1 MISVL
6 RMVQTEPF
14 DRYQADLKS
23 DPTPWPTPN
32 DQLTSIMASDTN
44 FSENSIFRLLVDR
57 CRDQRYNAININ
69 DGSVIWHE
77 FIREHQ

>member
-14 DRYQADLKS
+14 DTDQANPRS

-44 FSENSIFRLLVDR
+44 FSENSIFRIIVDR
-57 CRDQRYNAININ
+57 CR
-69 DGSVIWHE
+69 
-77 FIREHQ
+77 